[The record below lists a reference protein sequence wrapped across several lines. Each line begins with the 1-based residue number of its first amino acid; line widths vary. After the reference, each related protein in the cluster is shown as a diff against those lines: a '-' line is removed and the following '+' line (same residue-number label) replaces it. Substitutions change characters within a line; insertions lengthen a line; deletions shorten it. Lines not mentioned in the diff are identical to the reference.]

1 MEAKQF
7 EPLQIEY
14 PVGACTPQQLGQS
27 CLETA
32 EYNLFCFTCNH
43 SVAFSFWV
51 STCQWLLLSL
61 VVSDMVLWFPKLGD
75 LTTVGDGAKDVL
87 KEISPHKS
95 SWEEKL
101 LDVHKLQATVYDL
114 EPFGAINRQST
125 VHVASRC
132 MVIDGPLESAVSITA
147 SQCG

>member
-1 MEAKQF
+1 MARVEAKQF

-27 CLETA
+27 CLD
-32 EYNLFCFTCNH
+32 LLHLQPFCH

-61 VVSDMVLWFPKLGD
+61 VVSDMVLWFPKFGD

-87 KEISPHKS
+87 KEISPHKA

-101 LDVHKLQATVYDL
+101 LDVHKLQAKVYDL
-114 EPFGAINRQST
+114 ELLGAISRQST

-132 MVIDGPLESAVSITA
+132 MVMDGPLESAV
-147 SQCG
+147 G